1 MNGDGWRI
9 GVDIGGT
16 FADCVGIA
24 PDGTR
29 RRIKILTDGRVRTLA
44 TRVGIS
50 TSTGTAHPQYALT
63 ALPPW
68 AAPALV
74 GMTAVAADGSERLVL
89 DAYGANNCCVATIPW
104 AGSPAGQNSPGRAGS
119 PAETDSPC
127 FDLKSAEEAPVLAA
141 RLMSGTPPGMPLG
154 ALELRVGTTRG
165 TNALLEGNT
174 DPVAAFVNEG
184 LEGLFAIGT
193 QQRLGLFD
201 LVPRLPPTVVRGVF
215 SIRGRRGAD
224 GSVTVAL
231 DEAQVRSE
239 ARRARA
245 AGFRHAAVTLLH
257 APRTPHDEL
266 QVATILH
273 EEGFERVATSSGV
286 ASIPILLARGQTAAV
301 DAALSSA
308 VHGLFARIA
317 AALPKAQMYAASSAG
332 GVSDITNY
340 RPKDSLLSGP
350 AMGCAAARTALALA
364 GVEQAITFDMGG
376 TSTDVARVDRSG
388 IAMRG
393 TSTVSGIT
401 IASTAI
407 DVHSVAAG
415 GGSICRATRDG
426 LFVGPASAGAEP
438 GPACY
443 GRGGPLTVTDVN
455 LLLGRLP
462 EHMASLPL
470 HRAAAEQA
478 ADREAMT
485 SGRDRNTILREFL
498 ALANEHMA
506 SAVRA
511 VTEVQGHD
519 PRAFTLAVFGGAGG
533 QHGCAVAEALGIAHV
548 VVLPHAGFVSGE
560 GALTAPRQAIATVP
574 FRAALGDG
582 SALRTALQ
590 EVTVTAH
597 HDLKDAGNAAC
608 LTRATAV
615 VRSPGQAGTI
625 DVELPIDGG
634 EFTAADIRARFV
646 DRFRAM
652 FGRDPGSADPEVE
665 EVRAVVA
672 VVPPIGVMDAAVRTV
687 LKVNGAGI
695 TDEQRLLPGMIV
707 DGPALIVEPGAT
719 IVIDPGWQASTDT
732 SGVLRIG
739 RTAAAANITVLPVD
753 VVAARC
759 TAIASWMAAIL
770 SRSARSVNI
779 KDRLDFSCGILTA
792 DGKLCANAPNVPVHL
807 GALGACVR
815 SIAALRAIEPGEVIL
830 TNHPAFG
837 GSHLPDITVV
847 RAVHDDAGRRIAYV
861 AARAHHAEIGGIRPG
876 SMPPDA
882 RTLAE
887 EGVVFPPMR
896 VALGGVLDEAALRH
910 ALATAPYPSR
920 DPDLNCDDVRAAI
933 AALDAGATAFTGLA
947 RAIGSDALTAAIDAL
962 LARSATRTRSVAARV
977 PATGLTR
984 TELLDDGTPI
994 CIRIDRAPNGLRIDF
1009 TGSGGIHAGNLNAPI
1024 AVVRSAVLY
1033 ALRVLAGI
1041 DEVLDEHRAPLNEGF
1056 LEPVELVIPRGLL
1069 NPEFHAD
1076 PTRCPAVFAGN
1087 TETSQRVVD
1096 AVLGAFAVAAASQG
1110 TMNNVVIANQDFSIF
1125 ETLGGGAGA
1134 ISTAAGT
1141 DAVHVHMTN
1150 TRLTDPETMELR
1162 SPVVLERLV
1171 IRHGSGGIG
1180 AHHGGAGM
1188 IRRIRVLAPCDVCFA
1203 AQRRT
1208 HGPSG
1213 TTGGGDG
1220 VPGLQRILRANG
1232 SIVKLPG
1239 ICTAHLEPGDA
1250 FDVETPGGGAWGPV
1264 ATPS

>member
-1 MNGDGWRI
+1 
-9 GVDIGGT
+9 
-16 FADCVGIA
+16 
-24 PDGTR
+24 
-29 RRIKILTDGRVRTLA
+29 
-44 TRVGIS
+44 
-50 TSTGTAHPQYALT
+50 
-63 ALPPW
+63 
-68 AAPALV
+68 
-74 GMTAVAADGSERLVL
+74 
-89 DAYGANNCCVATIPW
+89 
-104 AGSPAGQNSPGRAGS
+104 
-119 PAETDSPC
+119 
-127 FDLKSAEEAPVLAA
+127 
-141 RLMSGTPPGMPLG
+141 
-154 ALELRVGTTRG
+154 
-165 TNALLEGNT
+165 
-174 DPVAAFVNEG
+174 
-184 LEGLFAIGT
+184 
-193 QQRLGLFD
+193 
-201 LVPRLPPTVVRGVF
+201 
-215 SIRGRRGAD
+215 
-224 GSVTVAL
+224 
-231 DEAQVRSE
+231 
-239 ARRARA
+239 
-245 AGFRHAAVTLLH
+245 
-257 APRTPHDEL
+257 
-266 QVATILH
+266 
-273 EEGFERVATSSGV
+273 
-286 ASIPILLARGQTAAV
+286 
-301 DAALSSA
+301 
-308 VHGLFARIA
+308 
-317 AALPKAQMYAASSAG
+317 
-332 GVSDITNY
+332 
-340 RPKDSLLSGP
+340 
-350 AMGCAAARTALALA
+350 
-364 GVEQAITFDMGG
+364 
-376 TSTDVARVDRSG
+376 
-388 IAMRG
+388 
-393 TSTVSGIT
+393 
-401 IASTAI
+401 
-407 DVHSVAAG
+407 
-415 GGSICRATRDG
+415 
-426 LFVGPASAGAEP
+426 
-438 GPACY
+438 
-443 GRGGPLTVTDVN
+443 
-455 LLLGRLP
+455 
-462 EHMASLPL
+462 MASLPL

-478 ADREAMT
+478 AAREAMS
-485 SGRDRNTILREFL
+485 SGRDRTIMLREFL

-519 PRAFTLAVFGGAGG
+519 PRPFTLAVFGGAGG
-533 QHGCAVAEALGIAHV
+533 QHGCAVAEALGIANV

-582 SALRTALQ
+582 HALRAALRD
-590 EVTVTAH
+590 VTATAH
-597 HDLKDAGNAAC
+597 RGLKDAGNAAC

-634 EFTAADIRARFV
+634 EFTAADIRARFI

-672 VVPPIGVMDAAVRTV
+672 VVPPIGVMDDAVRTV
-687 LKVNGAGI
+687 LQVNGAGI
-695 TDEQRLLPGMIV
+695 TVEQRLLAGVIV

-719 IVIDPGWQASTDT
+719 IVIDTGWQASMEA
-732 SGVLRIG
+732 SGVLNIV
-739 RTAAAANITVLPVD
+739 RTAAVANVTVLPVD

-792 DGKLCANAPNVPVHL
+792 DGRLCANAPNVPVHL

-896 VALGGVLDEAALRH
+896 VALGGALDEAALRH
-910 ALATAPYPSR
+910 ALANAPYPSR

-962 LARSATRTRSVAARV
+962 LARSATRTRSVAERV
-977 PATGLTR
+977 PATGLAR

-994 CIRIDRAPNGLRIDF
+994 CVRIDRTPNGLRIDF
-1009 TGSGGIHAGNLNAPI
+1009 TGSGSVHSGNLNAPI

-1033 ALRVLAGI
+1033 ALRVLAGM
-1041 DEVLDEHRAPLNEGF
+1041 DEALDEHRAPLNEGF

-1096 AVLGAFAVAAASQG
+1096 AVLGAFGVAAASQG

-1162 SPVVLERLV
+1162 SPVVLERLA

-1180 AHHGGAGM
+1180 AHTGGAGM

-1203 AQRRT
+1203 AQRRA

-1213 TTGGGDG
+1213 TAGGGDG
-1220 VPGLQRILRANG
+1220 LPGLQRILRADG
-1232 SIVKLPG
+1232 STVELPG

-1250 FDVETPGGGAWGPV
+1250 FEVETPGGGAWGSV
-1264 ATPS
+1264 GAH

>member
-1 MNGDGWRI
+1 MSGDGWRI

-44 TRVGIS
+44 IRVGNP
-50 TSTGTAHPQYALT
+50 TSGTAHPQYVLT

-89 DAYGANNCCVATIPW
+89 DAYGANNCCVVTIPW
-104 AGSPAGQNSPGRAGS
+104 TGSSAGRNSPGAVDSG
-119 PAETDSPC
+119 AETDSSF
-127 FDLKSAEEAPVLAA
+127 FDLKSGEEAPVLAA
-141 RLMSGTPPGMPLG
+141 RLMSGTPPKMPLG
-154 ALELRVGTTRG
+154 TLELRVGTTRG

-184 LEGLFAIGT
+184 LDGLFAIGS

-215 SIRGRRGAD
+215 SVRGRRGAD
-224 GSVTVAL
+224 GRVTIAL
-231 DEAQVRSE
+231 DEAHVRSE

-245 AGFRHAAVTLLH
+245 AGFRHAAVALLH
-257 APRTPHDEL
+257 APRTPQDEL

-273 EEGFERVATSSGV
+273 EEGFERVATSAGV
-286 ASIPILLARGQTAAV
+286 ASIPILLARAQTAAV

-308 VHGLFARIA
+308 VHGLLARIA
-317 AALPKAQMYAASSAG
+317 AALPRARVYAASSAG
-332 GVSDITNY
+332 GVSDIADY

-426 LFVGPASAGAEP
+426 LFVGPESAGAHP

-478 ADREAMT
+478 AGREAMS
-485 SGRDRNTILREFL
+485 SGRDRTTMLREFL

-519 PRAFTLAVFGGAGG
+519 PRAFILAVFGGAGG

-582 SALRTALQ
+582 RALRTALQ

-597 HDLKDAGNAAC
+597 KSLKDAGNAAC

-634 EFTAADIRARFV
+634 DFTAADIRARFV

-687 LKVNGAGI
+687 LKVDGAGI
-695 TDEQRLLPGMIV
+695 TDEQRLLPGVIV

-719 IVIDPGWQASTDT
+719 IVIDTGWQASTDAT
-732 SGVLRIG
+732 GVLHIG
-739 RTAAAANITVLPVD
+739 RTAAVVGITVLPVD

-792 DGKLCANAPNVPVHL
+792 DGRLCANAPNVPVHL

-815 SIAALRAIEPGEVIL
+815 SIAALRAIEPGEVLL

-837 GSHLPDITVV
+837 G
-847 RAVHDDAGRRIAYV
+847 
-861 AARAHHAEIGGIRPG
+861 
-876 SMPPDA
+876 
-882 RTLAE
+882 
-887 EGVVFPPMR
+887 
-896 VALGGVLDEAALRH
+896 
-910 ALATAPYPSR
+910 
-920 DPDLNCDDVRAAI
+920 
-933 AALDAGATAFTGLA
+933 
-947 RAIGSDALTAAIDAL
+947 
-962 LARSATRTRSVAARV
+962 
-977 PATGLTR
+977 
-984 TELLDDGTPI
+984 
-994 CIRIDRAPNGLRIDF
+994 
-1009 TGSGGIHAGNLNAPI
+1009 
-1024 AVVRSAVLY
+1024 
-1033 ALRVLAGI
+1033 
-1041 DEVLDEHRAPLNEGF
+1041 
-1056 LEPVELVIPRGLL
+1056 
-1069 NPEFHAD
+1069 
-1076 PTRCPAVFAGN
+1076 
-1087 TETSQRVVD
+1087 
-1096 AVLGAFAVAAASQG
+1096 
-1110 TMNNVVIANQDFSIF
+1110 
-1125 ETLGGGAGA
+1125 
-1134 ISTAAGT
+1134 
-1141 DAVHVHMTN
+1141 
-1150 TRLTDPETMELR
+1150 
-1162 SPVVLERLV
+1162 
-1171 IRHGSGGIG
+1171 
-1180 AHHGGAGM
+1180 
-1188 IRRIRVLAPCDVCFA
+1188 
-1203 AQRRT
+1203 
-1208 HGPSG
+1208 
-1213 TTGGGDG
+1213 
-1220 VPGLQRILRANG
+1220 
-1232 SIVKLPG
+1232 
-1239 ICTAHLEPGDA
+1239 
-1250 FDVETPGGGAWGPV
+1250 
-1264 ATPS
+1264 

>member
-44 TRVGIS
+44 TRVGNP
-50 TSTGTAHPQYALT
+50 TSGTVHPQYALT

-68 AAPALV
+68 AVTALV
-74 GMTAVAADGSERLVL
+74 GMTAVAADGSERIVL

-104 AGSPAGQNSPGRAGS
+104 GDSSAGPTSPGAVDSG
-119 PAETDSPC
+119 AETDSTF
-127 FDLKSAEEAPVLAA
+127 FDLKSGEEAPVLAA

-184 LEGLFAIGT
+184 LDGLFAIGT

-201 LVPRLPPTVVRGVF
+201 LAPRLPPTVVRGVF
-215 SIRGRRGAD
+215 SVRGRRGAD
-224 GSVTVAL
+224 GSVTIAL
-231 DEAQVRSE
+231 DEAHVRSE

-245 AGFRHAAVTLLH
+245 AGFRHAAVALLH
-257 APRTPHDEL
+257 APRTPQDEL

-273 EEGFERVATSSGV
+273 EEGFERVATSAGV
-286 ASIPILLARGQTAAV
+286 ASIPILLARAQTAAV

-317 AALPKAQMYAASSAG
+317 AVLPRAHVYAASSAG
-332 GVSDITNY
+332 GVSDIADY

-415 GGSICRATRDG
+415 GGSICRATHDG
-426 LFVGPASAGAEP
+426 LFVGPESAGAHP

-470 HRAAAEQA
+470 HRVAAEQA
-478 ADREAMT
+478 ADRETLA
-485 SGRDRNTILREFL
+485 SGRDRNTMLREFL

-574 FRAALGDG
+574 VRAALGDG
-582 SALRTALQ
+582 SALHTALQ
-590 EVTVTAH
+590 EVTASAH
-597 HDLKDAGNAAC
+597 AGLKDAGNAAC
-608 LTRATAV
+608 LIRATAI

-625 DVELPIDGG
+625 DVELPVDGG
-634 EFTAADIRARFV
+634 KFTAADIRVRFF

-652 FGRDPGSADPEVE
+652 FGRDPGSVDPEVE
-665 EVRAVVA
+665 DVRAVVA
-672 VVPPIGVMDAAVRTV
+672 VVPTNSVMDTAVRTV
-687 LKVNGAGI
+687 LRRDGAGV
-695 TDEQRLLPGMIV
+695 TGKEQLLPNV
-707 DGPALIVEPGAT
+707 TVHGPALIVEIGAT
-719 IVIDPGWQASTDT
+719 IAIDPGWEASVDGLGVLHIRRTSAVAST
-732 SGVLRIG
+732 
-739 RTAAAANITVLPVD
+739 TVLPMD

-792 DGKLCANAPNVPVHL
+792 DGRLCANAPNVPVHL

-896 VALGGVLDEAALRH
+896 VALGGALDETALRH

-933 AALDAGATAFTGLA
+933 AALDAGATAFSGLA

-962 LARSATRTRSVAARV
+962 LARSASRTRSVAARV
-977 PATGLTR
+977 PAAGIAR

-994 CIRIDRAPNGLRIDF
+994 CVRIDRAPNGLRIDF
-1009 TGSGGIHAGNLNAPI
+1009 TGSGDVHAGNLNAPM

-1033 ALRVLAGI
+1033 ALRVLAGM

-1096 AVLGAFAVAAASQG
+1096 AVLGAFGVAAASQG
-1110 TMNNVVIANQDFSIF
+1110 TMNNVVIASHEFSIF

-1134 ISTAAGT
+1134 TATAAGT

-1162 SPVVLERLV
+1162 SPVVLERLA

-1180 AHHGGAGM
+1180 AHDGGAGM
-1188 IRRIRVLAPCDVCFA
+1188 IRRIRVLASCDVCFA
-1203 AQRRT
+1203 AQRRA

-1213 TTGGGDG
+1213 TAGGGDG
-1220 VPGLQRILRANG
+1220 VPGLQRILRADG
-1232 SIVKLPG
+1232 SIVELPG

-1250 FDVETPGGGAWGPV
+1250 FEVETPGGGAWGSV
-1264 ATPS
+1264 TARL

>member
-44 TRVGIS
+44 TRVGDS

-74 GMTAVAADGSERLVL
+74 GMTAVAADGSERVVL

-104 AGSPAGQNSPGRAGS
+104 AGSPA
-119 PAETDSPC
+119 ETDSPC
-127 FDLKSAEEAPVLAA
+127 FDLKSGEEAPVLAA

-184 LEGLFAIGT
+184 LDGLFAIGT

-215 SIRGRRGAD
+215 SVRGRRGAD
-224 GSVTVAL
+224 GNVTIAL
-231 DEAQVRSE
+231 DEAHVRSE

-245 AGFRHAAVTLLH
+245 AGFRHAAVALLH
-257 APRTPHDEL
+257 APRAPHDEL

-286 ASIPILLARGQTAAV
+286 ASIPILLARAHTAAV

-317 AALPKAQMYAASSAG
+317 AALPRAQMYAASSAG
-332 GVSDITNY
+332 GVSDINDY
-340 RPKDSLLSGP
+340 HPKDSLLSGP
-350 AMGCAAARTALALA
+350 AMGCAAARTALTLA

-415 GGSICRATRDG
+415 GGSICRATHDG
-426 LFVGPASAGAEP
+426 LFVGPESAGAHP

-443 GRGGPLTVTDVN
+443 GRGGPLTVTDIN

-478 ADREAMT
+478 ADREALT
-485 SGRDRNTILREFL
+485 SGRDRNTMLREFL

-590 EVTVTAH
+590 EVTATAH
-597 HDLKDAGNAAC
+597 AALKYAGNAAC
-608 LTRATAV
+608 LTRATAI

-625 DVELPIDGG
+625 DVELPTDGG
-634 EFTAADIRARFV
+634 DFTAADIRARFI

-672 VVPPIGVMDAAVRTV
+672 VVPVNSVMDATVRTV
-687 LKVNGAGI
+687 LKVDGAGV
-695 TDEQRLLPGMIV
+695 TVEELLLPNV
-707 DGPALIVEPGAT
+707 TVHGPALIVEIGAT
-719 IVIDPGWQASTDT
+719 IAIDPGWEASMEA
-732 SGVLRIG
+732 SGVLHIRRSSMVAPI
-739 RTAAAANITVLPVD
+739 TALPVD

-792 DGKLCANAPNVPVHL
+792 DGRLCANAPNVPVHL

-882 RTLAE
+882 HMLAE
-887 EGVVFPPMR
+887 EGVVLPPIR
-896 VALGGVLDEAALRH
+896 VALGGALDETALRH

-920 DPDLNCDDVRAAI
+920 DADLNCDDVRAAI
-933 AALDAGATAFTGLA
+933 AALDAGATAFTQLA

-977 PATGLTR
+977 PAAGIAR

-994 CIRIDRAPNGLRIDF
+994 CVRIDRAPGGLRMDF
-1009 TGSGGIHAGNLNAPI
+1009 IGSGGVHTGNLNAPI

-1033 ALRVLAGI
+1033 ALRVLAGM

-1096 AVLGAFAVAAASQG
+1096 AILGAFGVAAASQG
-1110 TMNNVVIANQDFSIF
+1110 TMNNVVIASQEFSIF

-1162 SPVVLERLV
+1162 SPVVLERLA
-1171 IRHGSGGIG
+1171 IRHGSGGVG
-1180 AHHGGAGM
+1180 AHDGGAGM

-1203 AQRRT
+1203 AQRRA

-1213 TTGGGDG
+1213 TAGGGDG
-1220 VPGLQRILRANG
+1220 MPGLQRILRADG
-1232 SIVKLPG
+1232 STVELPG
-1239 ICTAHLEPGDA
+1239 VCTAHLEPGDA
-1250 FDVETPGGGAWGPV
+1250 FEVETPGGGAWGSV
-1264 ATPS
+1264 TARL

>member
-44 TRVGIS
+44 TRVGNS
-50 TSTGTAHPQYALT
+50 TSGTVHPQYALT

-89 DAYGANNCCVATIPW
+89 DAYGANHSCVATIPW
-104 AGSPAGQNSPGRAGS
+104 ADSSAGRKSPGAVDSG
-119 PAETDSPC
+119 AETDSTF
-127 FDLKSAEEAPVLAA
+127 FDLKSGEEAPVLAA

-184 LEGLFAIGT
+184 LDGLFAIGT

-215 SIRGRRGAD
+215 SVRGRRGAD
-224 GSVTVAL
+224 GNVTIAL
-231 DEAQVRSE
+231 DEAHVRSE

-245 AGFRHAAVTLLH
+245 AGFRHAAVALLH
-257 APRTPHDEL
+257 APRTPQDEL

-286 ASIPILLARGQTAAV
+286 ASIPILLARAHTAAV

-308 VHGLFARIA
+308 VHGLLARIA
-317 AALPKAQMYAASSAG
+317 AALPRARVYAASSAG
-332 GVSDITNY
+332 GVSDIADY

-415 GGSICRATRDG
+415 GGSICRATREG
-426 LFVGPASAGAEP
+426 LFVGPESAGAHP

-443 GRGGPLTVTDVN
+443 GRGGPLTVTDIN

-478 ADREAMT
+478 ADREALA
-485 SGRDRNTILREFL
+485 SGRERNTMLREFL

-582 SALRTALQ
+582 RALRAALQ

-597 HDLKDAGNAAC
+597 KGLKDAGNAAC

-634 EFTAADIRARFV
+634 EFTAAYIRARFV

-687 LKVNGAGI
+687 LKVDGAGI
-695 TDEQRLLPGMIV
+695 TDEQRLRPGVTV

-719 IVIDPGWQASTDT
+719 IVIDTGWQASTDAT
-732 SGVLRIG
+732 GVLHIG
-739 RTAAAANITVLPVD
+739 RTAAVVGITVLPVD

-779 KDRLDFSCGILTA
+779 KDRLDFSCGILTS
-792 DGKLCANAPNVPVHL
+792 DGRLCANAPNVPVHL

-896 VALGGVLDEAALRH
+896 VAVGGVLDEAALRH

-933 AALDAGATAFTGLA
+933 AALDAGATAFSGLA

-977 PATGLTR
+977 PATEIAR
-984 TELLDDGTPI
+984 VELLDDGTPI
-994 CIRIDRAPNGLRIDF
+994 CVRIDRTPNGLRIDF

-1033 ALRVLAGI
+1033 ALRVLAGM
-1041 DEVLDEHRAPLNEGF
+1041 DEALDEHRAPLNEGF

-1096 AVLGAFAVAAASQG
+1096 AVLGAFGVAAASQG
-1110 TMNNVVIANQDFSIF
+1110 TMNNVVIASQEFSIF

-1162 SPVVLERLV
+1162 SPVVLERLA
-1171 IRHGSGGIG
+1171 IRHGSGGVG
-1180 AHHGGAGM
+1180 AHDGGAGM

-1203 AQRRT
+1203 AQRRA

-1213 TTGGGDG
+1213 TAGGGDG
-1220 VPGLQRILRANG
+1220 VPGLQRILRADG
-1232 SIVKLPG
+1232 SIVELPG
-1239 ICTAHLEPGDA
+1239 VCTAHLEPGDA
-1250 FDVETPGGGAWGPV
+1250 FEVETPGGGAWGSV
-1264 ATPS
+1264 TARL

>member
-29 RRIKILTDGRVRTLA
+29 RRIKILTDGRFRTLA
-44 TRVGIS
+44 TRVGNP
-50 TSTGTAHPQYALT
+50 TSGTAHPQYVLT

-89 DAYGANNCCVATIPW
+89 DAYGANNCCVVTIPW
-104 AGSPAGQNSPGRAGS
+104 TASSAGRNSPGAVDSG
-119 PAETDSPC
+119 AETDSSF
-127 FDLKSAEEAPVLAA
+127 FDLKSGEEAPVLAA
-141 RLMSGTPPGMPLG
+141 RLMSGTPPKMPLG
-154 ALELRVGTTRG
+154 TLELRVGTTRG

-184 LEGLFAIGT
+184 LDGLFAIGS

-215 SIRGRRGAD
+215 SVRGRRGAD
-224 GSVTVAL
+224 GRITIAL
-231 DEAQVRSE
+231 DEAHVRSE

-245 AGFRHAAVTLLH
+245 TGFRHAAVALLH
-257 APRTPHDEL
+257 APRTPQDEL

-273 EEGFERVATSSGV
+273 EEGFERVATSAGV
-286 ASIPILLARGQTAAV
+286 ASIPILLARAQTAAV

-317 AALPKAQMYAASSAG
+317 AALPRARVYAASSAG
-332 GVSDITNY
+332 GVSDIADY

-393 TSTVSGIT
+393 TSAVSGIT

-415 GGSICRATRDG
+415 GGSMCRATRDG
-426 LFVGPASAGAEP
+426 LFVGPESAGAHP

-478 ADREAMT
+478 ADREAMS
-485 SGRDRNTILREFL
+485 SGRDRTTMLREFL

-519 PRAFTLAVFGGAGG
+519 PRAFILAVFGGAGG

-582 SALRTALQ
+582 SALRAALQ

-597 HDLKDAGNAAC
+597 KSLKDAGNAAC

-634 EFTAADIRARFV
+634 DFTAADIRARFV

-665 EVRAVVA
+665 EVRVVVA

-687 LKVNGAGI
+687 LKVDGAGI
-695 TDEQRLLPGMIV
+695 TDEQRLLPGVIV

-719 IVIDPGWQASTDT
+719 IVIDTGWQASTDAT
-732 SGVLRIG
+732 GVLHIV
-739 RTAAAANITVLPVD
+739 RTNAVVGITVLPVD

-792 DGKLCANAPNVPVHL
+792 DGRLCANAPNVPVHL

-896 VALGGVLDEAALRH
+896 VAVGGVLDEVALRH
-910 ALATAPYPSR
+910 ALANAPYPSR

-933 AALDAGATAFTGLA
+933 AALDAGATAFSGLA

-977 PATGLTR
+977 PATGIAR

-994 CIRIDRAPNGLRIDF
+994 CVRIDRTPNGLRIDF

-1033 ALRVLAGI
+1033 ALRVLAGM
-1041 DEVLDEHRAPLNEGF
+1041 DEALDEHRAPLNEGF

-1096 AVLGAFAVAAASQG
+1096 AILGAFGVAAASQG
-1110 TMNNVVIANQDFSIF
+1110 TMNNVVIASQDFSIF

-1162 SPVVLERLV
+1162 SPVVLERLA

-1180 AHHGGAGM
+1180 AHDGGAGM
-1188 IRRIRVLAPCDVCFA
+1188 IRRIRVFAPCDVCFA
-1203 AQRRT
+1203 AQRRA

-1213 TTGGGDG
+1213 TAGGGDG
-1220 VPGLQRILRANG
+1220 VPGLQRILRADG
-1232 SIVKLPG
+1232 STVELPG
-1239 ICTAHLEPGDA
+1239 VCTAHLEPGDA
-1250 FDVETPGGGAWGPV
+1250 FEVETPGGGAWGSVV
-1264 ATPS
+1264 AR

>member
-1 MNGDGWRI
+1 
-9 GVDIGGT
+9 
-16 FADCVGIA
+16 
-24 PDGTR
+24 
-29 RRIKILTDGRVRTLA
+29 
-44 TRVGIS
+44 
-50 TSTGTAHPQYALT
+50 
-63 ALPPW
+63 
-68 AAPALV
+68 
-74 GMTAVAADGSERLVL
+74 
-89 DAYGANNCCVATIPW
+89 
-104 AGSPAGQNSPGRAGS
+104 
-119 PAETDSPC
+119 
-127 FDLKSAEEAPVLAA
+127 
-141 RLMSGTPPGMPLG
+141 
-154 ALELRVGTTRG
+154 
-165 TNALLEGNT
+165 
-174 DPVAAFVNEG
+174 
-184 LEGLFAIGT
+184 
-193 QQRLGLFD
+193 
-201 LVPRLPPTVVRGVF
+201 
-215 SIRGRRGAD
+215 
-224 GSVTVAL
+224 
-231 DEAQVRSE
+231 
-239 ARRARA
+239 
-245 AGFRHAAVTLLH
+245 
-257 APRTPHDEL
+257 
-266 QVATILH
+266 
-273 EEGFERVATSSGV
+273 
-286 ASIPILLARGQTAAV
+286 
-301 DAALSSA
+301 
-308 VHGLFARIA
+308 
-317 AALPKAQMYAASSAG
+317 
-332 GVSDITNY
+332 
-340 RPKDSLLSGP
+340 
-350 AMGCAAARTALALA
+350 
-364 GVEQAITFDMGG
+364 
-376 TSTDVARVDRSG
+376 
-388 IAMRG
+388 
-393 TSTVSGIT
+393 
-401 IASTAI
+401 
-407 DVHSVAAG
+407 
-415 GGSICRATRDG
+415 
-426 LFVGPASAGAEP
+426 
-438 GPACY
+438 
-443 GRGGPLTVTDVN
+443 
-455 LLLGRLP
+455 
-462 EHMASLPL
+462 MASLPL

-478 ADREAMT
+478 ADREAMS
-485 SGRDRNTILREFL
+485 SGRDRTTMLHEFL

-511 VTEVQGHD
+511 VTEVQGYD

-533 QHGCAVAEALGIAHV
+533 QHGCAVAEALGIAKV

-582 SALRTALQ
+582 RALRAALQ

-672 VVPPIGVMDAAVRTV
+672 VVPPIGVMDDAVRTV
-687 LKVNGAGI
+687 LKVDGAGA
-695 TDEQRLLPGMIV
+695 TDEKRLLPGVVV

-719 IVIDPGWQASTDT
+719 IAIDPGWQASTDT
-732 SGVLRIG
+732 SGVLHIG
-739 RTAAAANITVLPVD
+739 RMATVTGTTVLPVD

-815 SIAALRAIEPGEVIL
+815 SIAALRAIEPGEVLL

-896 VALGGVLDEAALRH
+896 VALGGALGGALDEDALRH
-910 ALATAPYPSR
+910 ALANAPYPSR

-933 AALDAGATAFTGLA
+933 AALDAGATAFAGLA

-962 LARSATRTRSVAARV
+962 LARSATRTRCTAARV
-977 PATGLTR
+977 PVIGLAR

-994 CIRIDRAPNGLRIDF
+994 CVRIDRTPNGLRIDF
-1009 TGSGGIHAGNLNAPI
+1009 TGSGSVHSGNLNAPI

-1033 ALRVLAGI
+1033 ALRVLAGM
-1041 DEVLDEHRAPLNEGF
+1041 DEALDEHRAPLNEGF

-1096 AVLGAFAVAAASQG
+1096 AVLGAFGVAAASQG
-1110 TMNNVVIANQDFSIF
+1110 TMNNVVIASQDFSIF

-1162 SPVVLERLV
+1162 SPVVLERLA

-1180 AHHGGAGM
+1180 AHDGGAGM

-1203 AQRRT
+1203 AQRRA

-1213 TTGGGDG
+1213 IAGGGDG
-1220 VPGLQRILRANG
+1220 LPGLQRILRADG
-1232 SIVKLPG
+1232 STVELLG

-1250 FDVETPGGGAWGPV
+1250 FEVETPGGGAWGSAV
-1264 ATPS
+1264 ARS

>member
-44 TRVGIS
+44 TRVGNP
-50 TSTGTAHPQYALT
+50 TSGTAHPQYVLT

-74 GMTAVAADGSERLVL
+74 GMTAVAADRSERLVL
-89 DAYGANNCCVATIPW
+89 DAYGANNCCVVTIPW
-104 AGSPAGQNSPGRAGS
+104 TGSSAGRNSPGAVDSG
-119 PAETDSPC
+119 AETDSSF
-127 FDLKSAEEAPVLAA
+127 FDLKSGEEAPVLAA
-141 RLMSGTPPGMPLG
+141 RLMSGTPPKMPLG
-154 ALELRVGTTRG
+154 TLELRVGTTRG

-184 LEGLFAIGT
+184 LDGLFAIGS

-215 SIRGRRGAD
+215 SVRGRRGAD
-224 GSVTVAL
+224 GRITIAL
-231 DEAQVRSE
+231 DEAHVRSE

-245 AGFRHAAVTLLH
+245 TGFRHAAVALLH
-257 APRTPHDEL
+257 APRTPQDEL

-273 EEGFERVATSSGV
+273 QEGFERVATSAGV
-286 ASIPILLARGQTAAV
+286 ASIPILLARAQTAAV

-308 VHGLFARIA
+308 VHGLLARIA
-317 AALPKAQMYAASSAG
+317 AALPRARVYAASSAG
-332 GVSDITNY
+332 GVSDIADY

-426 LFVGPASAGAEP
+426 LFVGPESAGAHP

-478 ADREAMT
+478 ADREAMS
-485 SGRDRNTILREFL
+485 SGRDRTTMLREFL

-519 PRAFTLAVFGGAGG
+519 PRAFILAVFGGAGG

-597 HDLKDAGNAAC
+597 KSLKDAGNAAC

-634 EFTAADIRARFV
+634 DFTAAEIRARFV

-687 LKVNGAGI
+687 LKVDGAGI
-695 TDEQRLLPGMIV
+695 TDEQRLLPGVIV

-719 IVIDPGWQASTDT
+719 IVIDTGWQASADT
-732 SGVLRIG
+732 TGVLHIG
-739 RTAAAANITVLPVD
+739 RTTAVVGITVLPVD

-792 DGKLCANAPNVPVHL
+792 DGRLCANAPNVPVHL

-815 SIAALRAIEPGEVIL
+815 SIAALRAIEPGEVLL

-896 VALGGVLDEAALRH
+896 VAVGGVLDEVALRH

-933 AALDAGATAFTGLA
+933 AALDAGATAFSGLA

-977 PATGLTR
+977 PAAGIAR

-994 CIRIDRAPNGLRIDF
+994 CVRIDRTPNGLRIDF

-1033 ALRVLAGI
+1033 ALRVLAGM
-1041 DEVLDEHRAPLNEGF
+1041 DEALDEHRAPLNEGF

-1096 AVLGAFAVAAASQG
+1096 AILGAFGVAAASQG
-1110 TMNNVVIANQDFSIF
+1110 TMNNVVIASQDFSIF

-1162 SPVVLERLV
+1162 SPVVLERLA

-1180 AHHGGAGM
+1180 AHDGGAGM
-1188 IRRIRVLAPCDVCFA
+1188 IRRIRVFAPCDVCFA
-1203 AQRRT
+1203 AQRRA

-1213 TTGGGDG
+1213 TAGGGDG
-1220 VPGLQRILRANG
+1220 VPGLQRILRADG
-1232 SIVKLPG
+1232 STVELPG
-1239 ICTAHLEPGDA
+1239 VCTAHLEPGDA
-1250 FDVETPGGGAWGPV
+1250 FEVETPGGGAWGSVV
-1264 ATPS
+1264 AR

>member
-44 TRVGIS
+44 TRVGDS

-68 AAPALV
+68 AAPALI
-74 GMTAVAADGSERLVL
+74 GMTAVAADGSERVVL
-89 DAYGANNCCVATIPW
+89 DACGANNGCVATIPW
-104 AGSPAGQNSPGRAGS
+104 ASHSAGQNSPGGVDS
-119 PAETDSPC
+119 PAETDSTC
-127 FDLKSAEEAPVLAA
+127 FDLKSGEEAPVLAA
-141 RLMSGTPPGMPLG
+141 RLMSGTPPGLPLG

-215 SIRGRRGAD
+215 SVRGRRGAD
-224 GSVTVAL
+224 GSVTDAL
-231 DEAQVRSE
+231 DEAHVRSE

-245 AGFRHAAVTLLH
+245 AGFRHAAVALLH
-257 APRTPHDEL
+257 APRAPHDEL
-266 QVATILH
+266 HVASILQ
-273 EEGFERVATSSGV
+273 EEGFERIATGSTV

-317 AALPKAQMYAASSAG
+317 AALPRAQMYAASSAG
-332 GVSDITNY
+332 GVSDIANY

-350 AMGCAAARTALALA
+350 AMGCAAARTALELA

-415 GGSICRATRDG
+415 GGSICRATVDG
-426 LFVGPASAGAEP
+426 LFVGPESAGAQP

-478 ADREAMT
+478 ADREAMS
-485 SGRDRNTILREFL
+485 SGRDRTIMLREFL

-533 QHGCAVAEALGIAHV
+533 QHGCAVAEALGIANV

-582 SALRTALQ
+582 HALRAALRD
-590 EVTVTAH
+590 VTATAH
-597 HDLKDAGNAAC
+597 RGLKDAGNAAC

-634 EFTAADIRARFV
+634 EFTAADIRARFI

-672 VVPPIGVMDAAVRTV
+672 VVPPIGVMDDAVRTV
-687 LKVNGAGI
+687 LQVNGAGI
-695 TDEQRLLPGMIV
+695 TVEQRLLPGVIV

-719 IVIDPGWQASTDT
+719 IVIDTGWQASMEA
-732 SGVLRIG
+732 SGVLNIV
-739 RTAAAANITVLPVD
+739 RTAAVANVTVLPVD

-792 DGKLCANAPNVPVHL
+792 DGRLCANAPNVPVHL

-882 RTLAE
+882 CTLAE

-896 VALGGVLDEAALRH
+896 VALGGALDEAALRH
-910 ALATAPYPSR
+910 ALANAPYPSR

-962 LARSATRTRSVAARV
+962 LARSATRTRSVAERV
-977 PATGLTR
+977 PATGLAR

-994 CIRIDRAPNGLRIDF
+994 CVRIDRTPNGLRIDF
-1009 TGSGGIHAGNLNAPI
+1009 TGSGSVHSGNLNAPI

-1033 ALRVLAGI
+1033 ALRVLAGM
-1041 DEVLDEHRAPLNEGF
+1041 DKALDEHRAPLNEGF

-1096 AVLGAFAVAAASQG
+1096 AVLGAFGVAAASQG

-1162 SPVVLERLV
+1162 SPVVLERLA

-1180 AHHGGAGM
+1180 AHAGGAGM

-1203 AQRRT
+1203 AQRRA

-1213 TTGGGDG
+1213 TAGGGDG
-1220 VPGLQRILRANG
+1220 VPGLQRILRADG
-1232 SIVKLPG
+1232 STVELPG

-1250 FDVETPGGGAWGPV
+1250 FEVETPGGGAWGSV
-1264 ATPS
+1264 GAR

>member
-29 RRIKILTDGRVRTLA
+29 RRIKILTDGRMQTLA
-44 TRVGIS
+44 TRVGDS
-50 TSTGTAHPQYALT
+50 TSTGTVHPQYALT

-74 GMTAVAADGSERLVL
+74 GMTAVAADGSERVVL
-89 DAYGANNCCVATIPW
+89 DACGANNCCVATIPW
-104 AGSPAGQNSPGRAGS
+104 ASQSAGQNSPGGVDS
-119 PAETDSPC
+119 PVETDSTC
-127 FDLKSAEEAPVLAA
+127 FDLKSGEEAPVLAA
-141 RLMSGTPPGMPLG
+141 RLMSGTPPGMSLG

-215 SIRGRRGAD
+215 SVRGRRGAD
-224 GSVTVAL
+224 GSVTVPL
-231 DEAQVRSE
+231 DEAHVRSE
-239 ARRARA
+239 ARRART
-245 AGFRHAAVTLLH
+245 AGFRHAAVALLH
-257 APRTPHDEL
+257 APRAPHDEL
-266 QVATILH
+266 QVASILQ
-273 EEGFERVATSSGV
+273 EEGFERIATGSTV

-317 AALPKAQMYAASSAG
+317 AALPRAQMYAASSAG
-332 GVSDITNY
+332 GVSDIANY

-350 AMGCAAARTALALA
+350 AMGCAAARTALELA

-415 GGSICRATRDG
+415 GGSICRATVDG
-426 LFVGPASAGAEP
+426 LFVGPESAGAQP

-478 ADREAMT
+478 ADREAMS
-485 SGRDRNTILREFL
+485 SGRDRTIMLREFL

-519 PRAFTLAVFGGAGG
+519 PRPFTLAVFGGAGG
-533 QHGCAVAEALGIAHV
+533 QHGCAVAEALGIANV

-582 SALRTALQ
+582 HALRAALRD
-590 EVTVTAH
+590 VTATAH
-597 HDLKDAGNAAC
+597 RGLKDAGNAAC

-634 EFTAADIRARFV
+634 EFTAADIRARFI

-672 VVPPIGVMDAAVRTV
+672 VVPPIGVMDDAVRTV
-687 LKVNGAGI
+687 LQVNGAGI
-695 TDEQRLLPGMIV
+695 TVEQRLLPGVIV
-707 DGPALIVEPGAT
+707 VGPALIVEPGAT
-719 IVIDPGWQASTDT
+719 IVIDTGWQASMEA
-732 SGVLRIG
+732 SGVLNIV
-739 RTAAAANITVLPVD
+739 RTAAVANVTVLPVD

-792 DGKLCANAPNVPVHL
+792 DGRLCANAPNVPVHL

-896 VALGGVLDEAALRH
+896 VALGGALDEAALRH
-910 ALATAPYPSR
+910 ALANAPYPSR

-962 LARSATRTRSVAARV
+962 LARSATRTRSVAERV
-977 PATGLTR
+977 PATGLAR
-984 TELLDDGTPI
+984 TELLDDGTLI
-994 CIRIDRAPNGLRIDF
+994 CVRIDRTPNGLRIDF
-1009 TGSGGIHAGNLNAPI
+1009 TGSGSVHSGNLNAPI

-1033 ALRVLAGI
+1033 ALRVLAGM
-1041 DEVLDEHRAPLNEGF
+1041 DEALDEHRAPLNEGF

-1096 AVLGAFAVAAASQG
+1096 AVLGAFGVAAASQG

-1162 SPVVLERLV
+1162 SPVVLERLA

-1180 AHHGGAGM
+1180 AHTGGAGM

-1203 AQRRT
+1203 AQRRA

-1213 TTGGGDG
+1213 TAGGGDG
-1220 VPGLQRILRANG
+1220 LPGLQRILRADG
-1232 SIVKLPG
+1232 STVELPG

-1250 FDVETPGGGAWGPV
+1250 FEVETPGGGAWGSV
-1264 ATPS
+1264 GAH

>member
-44 TRVGIS
+44 TRVGVS

-74 GMTAVAADGSERLVL
+74 GMIAVAADGSERVVL

-104 AGSPAGQNSPGRAGS
+104 AGSPA
-119 PAETDSPC
+119 ETDSAC
-127 FDLKSAEEAPVLAA
+127 FDLKSSEEAPVLAA

-184 LEGLFAIGT
+184 LDGLFAIGT

-215 SIRGRRGAD
+215 SVRGRRGAD
-224 GSVTVAL
+224 GSVTIAL
-231 DEAQVRSE
+231 DEAHVRSE

-245 AGFRHAAVTLLH
+245 AGFRHAAVALLH
-257 APRTPHDEL
+257 APRAPHDEL

-286 ASIPILLARGQTAAV
+286 ASIPVLLARAQTAAV

-317 AALPKAQMYAASSAG
+317 AALPRAHVYAASSAG
-332 GVSDITNY
+332 GVSDIADY

-350 AMGCAAARTALALA
+350 AMGCAAARTALARA

-415 GGSICRATRDG
+415 GGSICRAMVDG
-426 LFVGPASAGAEP
+426 LFVGPESAGAHP

-443 GRGGPLTVTDVN
+443 GRGGPLTVTDIN

-478 ADREAMT
+478 ADREALA
-485 SGRDRNTILREFL
+485 SGRDRNTMLREFL

-533 QHGCAVAEALGIAHV
+533 QHGCAVAEALGISHV

-590 EVTVTAH
+590 EVTTTAH
-597 HDLKDAGNAAC
+597 VALKDAGNAAC
-608 LTRATAV
+608 LTRATAI

-625 DVELPIDGG
+625 DVELPVDGG
-634 EFTAADIRARFV
+634 DFTAADIRARFV

-672 VVPPIGVMDAAVRTV
+672 VVPVNSVMDATVRTV
-687 LKVNGAGI
+687 LKVDGAGV
-695 TDEQRLLPGMIV
+695 TGEELLLPNVIV
-707 DGPALIVEPGAT
+707 SGPALIVEIGAT
-719 IVIDPGWQASTDT
+719 IAIDAGWEASMEA
-732 SGVLRIG
+732 SGVLHIRRSSAVVSI
-739 RTAAAANITVLPVD
+739 TALPVD

-792 DGKLCANAPNVPVHL
+792 DSRLCANAPNVPVHL

-815 SIAALRAIEPGEVIL
+815 AIAGLRTIEPGEVIL

-847 RAVHDDAGRRIAYV
+847 RAVHDDAGRRIAYL

-876 SMPPDA
+876 
-882 RTLAE
+882 
-887 EGVVFPPMR
+887 
-896 VALGGVLDEAALRH
+896 
-910 ALATAPYPSR
+910 
-920 DPDLNCDDVRAAI
+920 
-933 AALDAGATAFTGLA
+933 
-947 RAIGSDALTAAIDAL
+947 
-962 LARSATRTRSVAARV
+962 
-977 PATGLTR
+977 
-984 TELLDDGTPI
+984 
-994 CIRIDRAPNGLRIDF
+994 
-1009 TGSGGIHAGNLNAPI
+1009 
-1024 AVVRSAVLY
+1024 
-1033 ALRVLAGI
+1033 
-1041 DEVLDEHRAPLNEGF
+1041 
-1056 LEPVELVIPRGLL
+1056 
-1069 NPEFHAD
+1069 
-1076 PTRCPAVFAGN
+1076 
-1087 TETSQRVVD
+1087 
-1096 AVLGAFAVAAASQG
+1096 
-1110 TMNNVVIANQDFSIF
+1110 
-1125 ETLGGGAGA
+1125 
-1134 ISTAAGT
+1134 
-1141 DAVHVHMTN
+1141 
-1150 TRLTDPETMELR
+1150 
-1162 SPVVLERLV
+1162 
-1171 IRHGSGGIG
+1171 
-1180 AHHGGAGM
+1180 
-1188 IRRIRVLAPCDVCFA
+1188 
-1203 AQRRT
+1203 
-1208 HGPSG
+1208 
-1213 TTGGGDG
+1213 
-1220 VPGLQRILRANG
+1220 
-1232 SIVKLPG
+1232 
-1239 ICTAHLEPGDA
+1239 
-1250 FDVETPGGGAWGPV
+1250 
-1264 ATPS
+1264 

>member
-29 RRIKILTDGRVRTLA
+29 RRIKILTDGRFRTLA
-44 TRVGIS
+44 TRVGNP
-50 TSTGTAHPQYALT
+50 TSGTAHPQYVLT

-89 DAYGANNCCVATIPW
+89 DAYGANHCCVVTIPW
-104 AGSPAGQNSPGRAGS
+104 TGSSAGRNSPGAVDSG
-119 PAETDSPC
+119 AETDSSF
-127 FDLKSAEEAPVLAA
+127 FDLKSGEEAPVLAA
-141 RLMSGTPPGMPLG
+141 RLMSGTPPEMPLG
-154 ALELRVGTTRG
+154 TLELRVGTTRG

-184 LEGLFAIGT
+184 LDGLFAIGS

-215 SIRGRRGAD
+215 SVRGRRGAD
-224 GSVTVAL
+224 GRIAIAL
-231 DEAQVRSE
+231 DEAHVRSE

-245 AGFRHAAVTLLH
+245 AGFRHAAVALLH
-257 APRTPHDEL
+257 APRTPQDEL

-273 EEGFERVATSSGV
+273 QEGFERVSTSASV
-286 ASIPILLARGQTAAV
+286 ASIPILLARAQTAAV

-308 VHGLFARIA
+308 VHGLLARIA
-317 AALPKAQMYAASSAG
+317 AALPRARVYAASSAG
-332 GVSDITNY
+332 GVSDIADY

-426 LFVGPASAGAEP
+426 LFVGPESAGAHP

-478 ADREAMT
+478 ADREAMS
-485 SGRDRNTILREFL
+485 SGRDRTTMLREFL

-519 PRAFTLAVFGGAGG
+519 PRAFILAVFGGAGG

-597 HDLKDAGNAAC
+597 KSLKDAGNAAC

-634 EFTAADIRARFV
+634 DFTAADIRARFV

-687 LKVNGAGI
+687 LKVDGAGI
-695 TDEQRLLPGMIV
+695 TDEQRLLPGVIV

-719 IVIDPGWQASTDT
+719 IVIDTGWQASTDAT
-732 SGVLRIG
+732 GVLHIG
-739 RTAAAANITVLPVD
+739 RTAAVVGITVLPVD

-792 DGKLCANAPNVPVHL
+792 DGRLCANAPNVPVHL

-815 SIAALRAIEPGEVIL
+815 SIAALRAIEPGEVLL

-896 VALGGVLDEAALRH
+896 VAVGGVLDEVALRH

-933 AALDAGATAFTGLA
+933 AALDAGATAFSGLA

-977 PATGLTR
+977 PAAGIAR

-994 CIRIDRAPNGLRIDF
+994 CVRIDRTPNGLRIDF

-1033 ALRVLAGI
+1033 ALRVLAGM
-1041 DEVLDEHRAPLNEGF
+1041 DEALDEHRAPLNEGF

-1096 AVLGAFAVAAASQG
+1096 AILGAFGVAAASQG
-1110 TMNNVVIANQDFSIF
+1110 TMNNVVIASQDFSIF

-1162 SPVVLERLV
+1162 SPVVLERLA

-1180 AHHGGAGM
+1180 AHDGGAGM
-1188 IRRIRVLAPCDVCFA
+1188 IRRIRVFAPCDVCFA
-1203 AQRRT
+1203 AQRRA

-1213 TTGGGDG
+1213 TAGGGDG
-1220 VPGLQRILRANG
+1220 VPGLQRILRADG
-1232 SIVKLPG
+1232 STVELPG
-1239 ICTAHLEPGDA
+1239 VCTAHLEPGDA
-1250 FDVETPGGGAWGPV
+1250 FEVETPGGGAWGAVV
-1264 ATPS
+1264 AR

>member
-1 MNGDGWRI
+1 MI
-9 GVDIGGT
+9 
-16 FADCVGIA
+16 
-24 PDGTR
+24 
-29 RRIKILTDGRVRTLA
+29 
-44 TRVGIS
+44 
-50 TSTGTAHPQYALT
+50 
-63 ALPPW
+63 
-68 AAPALV
+68 
-74 GMTAVAADGSERLVL
+74 AVAADGSEHPVL
-89 DAYGANNCCVATIPW
+89 HAYGTNDCCVATIPW
-104 AGSPAGQNSPGRAGS
+104 ASQSAGQNSPGGVDS
-119 PAETDSPC
+119 PAETDSTC
-127 FDLKSAEEAPVLAA
+127 FDLKSGEEAPVLAA
-141 RLMSGTPPGMPLG
+141 RLMSGTPPGMSLG

-201 LVPRLPPTVVRGVF
+201 LVPRLPPTVVREVF
-215 SIRGRRGAD
+215 SVRGRRGAD
-224 GSVTVAL
+224 GSVTVPL
-231 DEAQVRSE
+231 DEAHVRSE

-245 AGFRHAAVTLLH
+245 AGFRHAAVALLH
-257 APRTPHDEL
+257 APRASHDEL
-266 QVATILH
+266 QVASILR
-273 EEGFERVATSSGV
+273 EEGFERIATGSAV

-317 AALPKAQMYAASSAG
+317 AALPRAQMYAASSAG
-332 GVSDITNY
+332 GVSDIAHY

-364 GVEQAITFDMGG
+364 GLEQAITFDMGG

-415 GGSICRATRDG
+415 GGSICRATVDG
-426 LFVGPASAGAEP
+426 LFVGPESAGAHP

-462 EHMASLPL
+462 ERMASLPL

-478 ADREAMT
+478 ADREAMS
-485 SGRDRNTILREFL
+485 SGRDRTTMLHEFL

-511 VTEVQGHD
+511 VTEVQGYD

-533 QHGCAVAEALGIAHV
+533 QHGCAVAEALGIAKV

-582 SALRTALQ
+582 RALRAALQ

-672 VVPPIGVMDAAVRTV
+672 VVPPIGVMDDAVRTV
-687 LKVNGAGI
+687 LKVDGAGA
-695 TDEQRLLPGMIV
+695 TDEKRLLPGVVV

-719 IVIDPGWQASTDT
+719 IAIDPGWQASTDT
-732 SGVLRIG
+732 SGVLHIG
-739 RTAAAANITVLPVD
+739 RMATVTGTTVLPVD

-815 SIAALRAIEPGEVIL
+815 SIAALRAIEPGEVLL

-896 VALGGVLDEAALRH
+896 VALGGALGGALDEDALRH
-910 ALATAPYPSR
+910 ALANAPYPSR

-933 AALDAGATAFTGLA
+933 AALDAGATAFAGLA

-962 LARSATRTRSVAARV
+962 LARSATRTRCTAARV
-977 PATGLTR
+977 PVIGLAR

-994 CIRIDRAPNGLRIDF
+994 CVRIDRTPNGLRIDF
-1009 TGSGGIHAGNLNAPI
+1009 TGSGSVHSGNLNAPI

-1033 ALRVLAGI
+1033 ALRVLAGM
-1041 DEVLDEHRAPLNEGF
+1041 DEALDEHRAPLNEGF

-1096 AVLGAFAVAAASQG
+1096 AVLGAFGVAAASQG
-1110 TMNNVVIANQDFSIF
+1110 TMNNVVIASQDFSIF

-1162 SPVVLERLV
+1162 SPVVLERLA

-1180 AHHGGAGM
+1180 AHDGGAGM

-1203 AQRRT
+1203 AQRRA

-1213 TTGGGDG
+1213 IAGGGDG
-1220 VPGLQRILRANG
+1220 LPGLQRILRADG
-1232 SIVKLPG
+1232 STVELLG

-1250 FDVETPGGGAWGPV
+1250 FEVETPGGGAWGSAV
-1264 ATPS
+1264 ARS

>member
-44 TRVGIS
+44 TRVGNP
-50 TSTGTAHPQYALT
+50 TSGTAHPQYVLT

-74 GMTAVAADGSERLVL
+74 GMTAVAADRSERLVL
-89 DAYGANNCCVATIPW
+89 DAYGANNCCVVTIPW
-104 AGSPAGQNSPGRAGS
+104 TGSSAGRNSPGAVDSG
-119 PAETDSPC
+119 AETDSSF
-127 FDLKSAEEAPVLAA
+127 FDLKSGEEAPVLAA
-141 RLMSGTPPGMPLG
+141 RLMSGTPPEMPLG
-154 ALELRVGTTRG
+154 TLELRVGTTRG

-184 LEGLFAIGT
+184 LDGLFAIGS

-215 SIRGRRGAD
+215 SVRGRRGAD
-224 GSVTVAL
+224 GRITIAL
-231 DEAQVRSE
+231 DEAHVRSE

-245 AGFRHAAVTLLH
+245 AGFRHAAVALLH
-257 APRTPHDEL
+257 APRTPQDEL

-273 EEGFERVATSSGV
+273 EEGFERVATSAGV
-286 ASIPILLARGQTAAV
+286 ASIPILLARAQTAAV

-317 AALPKAQMYAASSAG
+317 AALPRARVYAASSAG
-332 GVSDITNY
+332 GVSDIADY

-426 LFVGPASAGAEP
+426 LFVGPESAGAHP

-478 ADREAMT
+478 ADREAT
-485 SGRDRNTILREFL
+485 SSGRDRTTMLREFL

-582 SALRTALQ
+582 SALRAALQ

-597 HDLKDAGNAAC
+597 KSLKDAGNAAC

-634 EFTAADIRARFV
+634 DFTAADIRARFV

-687 LKVNGAGI
+687 LKVDGAGI
-695 TDEQRLLPGMIV
+695 TDEQRLLPGVIV

-719 IVIDPGWQASTDT
+719 IVIDTGWQASTDAT
-732 SGVLRIG
+732 GVLHIG
-739 RTAAAANITVLPVD
+739 RTAAVVGITVLPVD

-792 DGKLCANAPNVPVHL
+792 DGRLCANAPNVPVHL

-815 SIAALRAIEPGEVIL
+815 SIAALRAIEPGEVLL

-896 VALGGVLDEAALRH
+896 VAVGGVLDEVALRH

-933 AALDAGATAFTGLA
+933 AALDAGATAFSGLA

-962 LARSATRTRSVAARV
+962 LARSASRTRSVAARV
-977 PATGLTR
+977 PAAGIAR

-994 CIRIDRAPNGLRIDF
+994 CVRIDRTPNGLRIDF

-1033 ALRVLAGI
+1033 ALRVLAGM
-1041 DEVLDEHRAPLNEGF
+1041 DEALDEHRAPLNEGF

-1096 AVLGAFAVAAASQG
+1096 AILGAFGVAAASQG
-1110 TMNNVVIANQDFSIF
+1110 TMNNVVIASQDFSIF

-1162 SPVVLERLV
+1162 SPVVLERLA

-1180 AHHGGAGM
+1180 AHDGGAGM
-1188 IRRIRVLAPCDVCFA
+1188 IRRIRVFAPCDVCFA
-1203 AQRRT
+1203 AQRRA

-1213 TTGGGDG
+1213 TAGGGDG
-1220 VPGLQRILRANG
+1220 VPGLQRILRADG
-1232 SIVKLPG
+1232 STVELPG
-1239 ICTAHLEPGDA
+1239 VCTAHLEPGDA
-1250 FDVETPGGGAWGPV
+1250 FEVETPGGGAWGSVV
-1264 ATPS
+1264 AR